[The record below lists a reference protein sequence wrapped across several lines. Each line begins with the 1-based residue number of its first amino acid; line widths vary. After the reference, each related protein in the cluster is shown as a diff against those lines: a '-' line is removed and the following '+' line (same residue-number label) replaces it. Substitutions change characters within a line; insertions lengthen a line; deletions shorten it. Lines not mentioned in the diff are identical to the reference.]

1 MKMKALGVYVYV
13 RAFQS
18 RMKGTDTA
26 YVVRA
31 FVSELWENQNQGFV
45 SELWAL

>member
-1 MKMKALGVYVYV
+1 MKMKALGVCVY
-13 RAFQS
+13 ASQAQS

-31 FVSELWENQNQGFV
+31 FVSELWENQGFV